1 VVKWAHDGGYGNGK
15 WYYDAMQRDSVL
27 LRRAGTIVTIDDP
40 KRIKEFKAWR
50 QGYMATRAAAQSA
63 RGIVCSMYGV
73 RKMRGIH
80 LLLSLGGV
88 VCVALYCR
96 GERNHCT
103 VREVL

>member
-1 VVKWAHDGGYGNGK
+1 MVKWAHDGGYGNGK

-73 RKMRGIH
+73 RKMRGI
-80 LLLSLGGV
+80 LFIILGRCV
-88 VCVALYCR
+88 CCVAVQ
-96 GERNHCT
+96 G
-103 VREVL
+103 REELILF